1 MKAGLVQK
9 QLRQEEAEAWN
20 ILDIITPGDKP
31 LQNFKLALNSSLE
44 NLEKES
50 DAHKLTINF
59 IYGSEPLSVARFG
72 NILESL
78 RGDKG
83 GQGEKVDKGG
93 IPNFF

>member
-1 MKAGLVQK
+1 MA
-9 QLRQEEAEAWN
+9 
-20 ILDIITPGDKP
+20 T
-31 LQNFKLALNSSLE
+31 
-44 NLEKES
+44 
-50 DAHKLTINF
+50 
-59 IYGSEPLSVARFG
+59 EPLSVARFG